1 MTDDNH
7 LDFEVN
13 GEIIAVIKRH
23 KANTATMAREI
34 AITAR
39 QLDEAQADI
48 EKLRADLEAAKV
60 ELLKAQ
66 IENNRTYCAYCGT
79 EFLLDDDAAKNVTD
93 HIKTCKKHPMRA
105 VESELAQAR
114 EILAPLEWDNHYM
127 GQHGLCPY
135 CGQTP
140 MTGHM
145 SECKINAVLHPERKE

>member
-105 VESELAQAR
+105 VEAELAQAR
-114 EILAPLEWDNHYM
+114 EALRSIAQSDPVVIDGKQWRMERQDAIYRAAAALLELLKD
-127 GQHGLCPY
+127 
-135 CGQTP
+135 QTP
-140 MTGHM
+140 
-145 SECKINAVLHPERKE
+145 

>member
-105 VESELAQAR
+105 VEAELAQAR
-114 EILAPLEWDNHYM
+114 EALRSIAQSDPVVVDGKEWRM
-127 GQHGLCPY
+127 
-135 CGQTP
+135 
-140 MTGHM
+140 
-145 SECKINAVLHPERKE
+145 ERKDAIDRAAAALLELLKEE